1 MSNEEEKAK
10 EAVHAADFKN
20 LVPRL
25 LIGNKDIKKYA
36 KAAKNIKK
44 RKRR

>member
-1 MSNEEEKAK
+1 MSEESNKNK
-10 EAVHAADFKN
+10 EAVHAADFKV

-36 KAAKNIKK
+36 KVAKKL
-44 RKRR
+44 RKTRRK